1 MRLDV
6 SQAIEGSRV
15 GPFHRMVVILGA
27 LVTIID
33 GFDLSA
39 MGVVVPALAAEWG
52 LPPGRFGPPL
62 AASFIGVAVGSALA
76 GPLSDRFGRRP
87 TLIVMTALVGLFTF
101 VTAFVRDLD
110 QLFAARFLTGLSAG
124 ATIPIVLA
132 LTAEYVPS
140 RYRSLLVVAMFAGA
154 PLGGFLANAAGPSL
168 LHHYT
173 WHSVF
178 IIGGLAPLLISALLL
193 FKLPESLRFLVL
205 TGRHP
210 GTAREL
216 LSRLAPDLKTTPTTE
231 LVVDEPARGRTAIG
245 ELFGDG
251 RTGATLILWVVF
263 IATQF
268 MVFLYASWLPTLLK
282 ETGIALSTALYVTA
296 VFQIGAVIGALI
308 AGWASDRARSDHV
321 LALMFGAAIVGAV
334 TLANTASLPLMFAA
348 AALLGVGAPGAQV
361 CLNAF
366 AAILYPTHMRATG
379 VGWALGIGRL
389 GSIASPLL
397 VGMALTAGWGPR
409 QVILASVLP
418 AAICLIGILFAAARL
433 QHQPPPAKGGL
444 ELGH

>member
-1 MRLDV
+1 
-6 SQAIEGSRV
+6 
-15 GPFHRMVVILGA
+15 
-27 LVTIID
+27 
-33 GFDLSA
+33 
-39 MGVVVPALAAEWG
+39 
-52 LPPGRFGPPL
+52 
-62 AASFIGVAVGSALA
+62 
-76 GPLSDRFGRRP
+76 
-87 TLIVMTALVGLFTF
+87 
-101 VTAFVRDLD
+101 
-110 QLFAARFLTGLSAG
+110 
-124 ATIPIVLA
+124 
-132 LTAEYVPS
+132 
-140 RYRSLLVVAMFAGA
+140 
-154 PLGGFLANAAGPSL
+154 
-168 LHHYT
+168 
-173 WHSVF
+173 
-178 IIGGLAPLLISALLL
+178 
-193 FKLPESLRFLVL
+193 
-205 TGRHP
+205 
-210 GTAREL
+210 
-216 LSRLAPDLKTTPTTE
+216 
-231 LVVDEPARGRTAIG
+231 
-245 ELFGDG
+245 
-251 RTGATLILWVVF
+251 
-263 IATQF
+263 